1 MTRAP
6 RLAAFA
12 ALNGALAVALGAFA
26 AHGVGPEA
34 EALLRTGAQYQGV
47 HAVLGVVCAL
57 AAPAGLMR
65 LGGWLATGG
74 GLVFSLALA
83 AIALL
88 DIRVMGAV
96 APVGGSLMILGWLVL
111 VGGALRHAPSPT
123 ASPPPST

>member
-1 MTRAP
+1 MSHAP
-6 RLAAFA
+6 RLAVFA

-34 EALLRTGAQYQGV
+34 EALLGTGAQYQGV
-47 HAVLGVVCAL
+47 HAVLAIACAL

-65 LGGWLATGG
+65 LGGWLAASG

-96 APVGGSLMILGWLVL
+96 APVGGSLMILGWLTL
-111 VGGALRHAPSPT
+111 AAGAVRPSPSPP
-123 ASPPPST
+123 ASPTPST